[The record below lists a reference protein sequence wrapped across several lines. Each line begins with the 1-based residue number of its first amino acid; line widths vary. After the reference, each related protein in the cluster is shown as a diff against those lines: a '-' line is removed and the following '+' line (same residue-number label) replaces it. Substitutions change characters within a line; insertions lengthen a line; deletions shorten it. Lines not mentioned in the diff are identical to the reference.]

1 MSKRVDSAYSAIAK
15 LRNDDLKWAKLIN
28 LLIRNNMNIY
38 NILKQDIEK
47 IVQKLYQIDDL
58 SQIVVESP
66 KDHLN
71 GDLSTNAAMVL
82 ANKAQKNPRE
92 IAMALK
98 EQLAQN
104 SYIAHIEI
112 AGPGFINFTI
122 QSSVWQQNL
131 LTILKEEYKYG
142 FSNVGK
148 NKKVNVE
155 YVSANPTG
163 PMHIGHARGAVYGDV
178 LANLLKATGYDV
190 TKEYYINDAGS
201 QVDALVRTALLRY
214 KEFALK
220 HIIEI
225 PEGLYPGKYMVPV
238 GEKLYAT
245 WKDELLS
252 MPECDS
258 LKLIRKFV
266 LNEMMDIIKS
276 DLGNM
281 GIEHEV
287 FFSEQSLH
295 DNKRIDKVVEKLK
308 AKNLVY
314 KGTLPP
320 PKGKMQ
326 DDWIPKE
333 QLLFR
338 STEFGD
344 DQDRA
349 IQKGDGSWSY
359 LAPDIA
365 YAEDKINRGF
375 EQIIIVLGADHAG
388 YVKRMEA
395 IISSL
400 SDNKVRAEI
409 KLCQLVNY
417 IENGDLVK
425 MSKRAGTFTT
435 VRDVVNEVG
444 KDIIRFIM
452 LTRKNDIGLDF
463 DLVKVKE
470 QSKDNPVFYVNYAY
484 VRALS
489 IVKNA
494 LETSKEASEIFK
506 NKSFDPSL
514 LSSEEEIQLMKLLAS
529 WPRTLEG
536 AAVHFEPHR
545 IAFYLQNLAAS
556 FHALWNL
563 GKENND
569 YRFVIEKNPGLTAA
583 RIALATAVKNVIHA
597 GLDVIGVVPVD
608 KM

>member
-1 MSKRVDSAYSAIAK
+1 
-15 LRNDDLKWAKLIN
+15 
-28 LLIRNNMNIY
+28 MNIY

-47 IVQKLYQIDDL
+47 IVHSLYKIDDL

-66 KDHLN
+66 KDPLN

-82 ANKAQKNPRE
+82 ATKVQKNPRE

-98 EQLAQN
+98 EELSKN

-122 QSSVWQQNL
+122 QSSIWQQNL
-131 LTILKEEYKYG
+131 CAILEEGYKYG
-142 FSNVGK
+142 FSNIGK
-148 NKKVNVE
+148 NKRVNVE

-178 LANLLKATGYDV
+178 LANLLSACGYDV

-201 QVDALVRTALLRY
+201 QIDSLVRSALLRY
-214 KEFALK
+214 KEVALK
-220 HIIEI
+220 QTLEI
-225 PEGLYPGKYMVPV
+225 SEGLYPGKYLIPV
-238 GEKLYAT
+238 GEKLYSEHG
-245 WKDELLS
+245 DRLLS
-252 MPECDS
+252 IPELDA
-258 LKLIRKFV
+258 LKLIRRFV
-266 LNEMMDIIKS
+266 IDEMMNIIRS
-276 DLGNM
+276 DLKNM
-281 GIEHEV
+281 GIEHNV
-287 FFSEQSLH
+287 FFSEQTLH
-295 DNKRIDKVVEKLK
+295 DDKSIDVAVNKLR

-314 KGTLPP
+314 NGILPA
-320 PKGKMQ
+320 PKGKVQ
-326 DDWIPKE
+326 EDWVAKE
-333 QLLFR
+333 QLLFK

-344 DQDRA
+344 DQDRP
-349 IQKGDGSWSY
+349 IQKNDGSWAY
-359 LAPDIA
+359 LAADIA
-365 YAEDKINRGF
+365 YAEDKIKRGF
-375 EQIIIVLGADHAG
+375 EQIMVVLGVDHGG

-395 IISSL
+395 IVKSL
-400 SDNKVRAEI
+400 SDNKVGIDI

-417 IENGDLVK
+417 VENGDLVK

-452 LTRKNDIGLDF
+452 LTRKNDMGLDF

-494 LETSKEASEIFK
+494 LETAHAASEIFK
-506 NKSFDPSL
+506 NKTFNPSL
-514 LSSEEEIQLMKLLAS
+514 LASEEEIQLMKLLAS

-545 IAFYLQNLAAS
+545 IAFYLQNLSSA
-556 FHALWNL
+556 FHSLWNL

-569 YRFVIEKNPGLTAA
+569 YRFVIEKNPELTAA
-583 RIALATAVKNVIHA
+583 RIALATCVKNVIHA
-597 GLDVIGVVPVD
+597 GLDVIGVVPAD

>member
-1 MSKRVDSAYSAIAK
+1 
-15 LRNDDLKWAKLIN
+15 
-28 LLIRNNMNIY
+28 
-38 NILKQDIEK
+38 
-47 IVQKLYQIDDL
+47 
-58 SQIVVESP
+58 
-66 KDHLN
+66 
-71 GDLSTNAAMVL
+71 MVL
-82 ANKAQKNPRE
+82 ATKVQKNPRE

-98 EQLAQN
+98 EELSKN

-122 QSSVWQQNL
+122 QSSIWQQNL
-131 LTILKEEYKYG
+131 CAILEEGYKYG
-142 FSNVGK
+142 FSNIGK
-148 NKKVNVE
+148 NKRVNVE

-178 LANLLKATGYDV
+178 LANLLSACGYDV

-201 QVDALVRTALLRY
+201 QIDSLVRSALLRY
-214 KEFALK
+214 KEVALK
-220 HIIEI
+220 QTLEI
-225 PEGLYPGKYMVPV
+225 SEGLYPGKYLIPV
-238 GEKLYAT
+238 GEKLYSEHG
-245 WKDELLS
+245 DRLLS
-252 MPECDS
+252 IPELDA
-258 LKLIRKFV
+258 LKLIRRFV
-266 LNEMMDIIKS
+266 IDEMMNIIRS
-276 DLGNM
+276 DLKNM
-281 GIEHEV
+281 GIEHNV
-287 FFSEQSLH
+287 FFSEQTLH
-295 DNKRIDKVVEKLK
+295 DDKSIDVAVNKLR

-314 KGTLPP
+314 NGILPA
-320 PKGKMQ
+320 PKGKVQ
-326 DDWIPKE
+326 EDWVAKE
-333 QLLFR
+333 QLLFK

-344 DQDRA
+344 DQDRP
-349 IQKGDGSWSY
+349 IQKNDGSWAY
-359 LAPDIA
+359 LAADIA
-365 YAEDKINRGF
+365 YAEDKIKRGF
-375 EQIIIVLGADHAG
+375 EQIMVVLGVDHGG

-395 IISSL
+395 IVKSL
-400 SDNKVRAEI
+400 SDNKVGIDI

-417 IENGDLVK
+417 VENGDLVK

-452 LTRKNDIGLDF
+452 LTRKNDMGLDF

-494 LETSKEASEIFK
+494 LETAHAASEIFK
-506 NKSFDPSL
+506 NKTFNPSL
-514 LSSEEEIQLMKLLAS
+514 LASEEEIQLMKLLAS

-545 IAFYLQNLAAS
+545 IAFYLQNLSSA
-556 FHALWNL
+556 FHSLWNL

-569 YRFVIEKNPGLTAA
+569 YRFVIEKNPELTAA
-583 RIALATAVKNVIHA
+583 RIALATCVKNVIHA
-597 GLDVIGVVPVD
+597 GLDVIGVVPAD

>member
-1 MSKRVDSAYSAIAK
+1 
-15 LRNDDLKWAKLIN
+15 
-28 LLIRNNMNIY
+28 MNIY
-38 NILKQDIEK
+38 NILKQDIDK
-47 IVQKLYQIDDL
+47 IVHKLYQIEDT
-58 SQIVVESP
+58 SNIVVESP
-66 KDHLN
+66 KDPLN

-82 ANKAQKNPRE
+82 ATKLQQTPRE

-98 EQLAQN
+98 EALV
-104 SYIAHIEI
+104 SKTYIAHIEI

-131 LTILKEEYKYG
+131 ITILKEEYKYG
-142 FSNVGK
+142 FSNVG
-148 NKKVNVE
+148 NGKKVNVE

-163 PMHIGHARGAVYGDV
+163 PMHIGHGRGAVYGDV
-178 LANLLKATGYDV
+178 LANLLQATGYNV

-201 QVDALVRTALLRY
+201 QIDALLRTALIRY

-220 HIIEI
+220 QTFDI
-225 PEGLYPGKYMVPV
+225 PEGLYPGQYMVPV
-238 GEKLYAT
+238 GEKLFSNY
-245 WKDELLS
+245 KDTLLS
-252 MPECDS
+252 MPEIEA

-266 LNEMMDIIKS
+266 LDEMMDIIRA
-276 DLGNM
+276 DLRNM

-295 DNKRIDKVVEKLK
+295 DNKSIDKVVEKLQ
-308 AKNLVY
+308 AQNLVY

-320 PKGKMQ
+320 PKGKEQ
-326 DDWIPKE
+326 EGWVPKE

-365 YAEDKINRGF
+365 YAEDKINRGY

-395 IISSL
+395 IIKSL
-400 SDNKVRAEI
+400 SNNKVSSEI

-463 DLVKVKE
+463 DLAKVKE

-494 LETSKEASEIFK
+494 FETAPEASKIFTD
-506 NKSFDPSL
+506 KSFDPAL
-514 LSSEEEIQLMKLLAS
+514 LASEEEIQLIKLLAS

-545 IAFYLQNLAAS
+545 IAFYLQSLAAS

-597 GLDVIGVVPVD
+597 GLDVIGVMPVD

>member
-1 MSKRVDSAYSAIAK
+1 
-15 LRNDDLKWAKLIN
+15 
-28 LLIRNNMNIY
+28 MNIY
-38 NILKQDIEK
+38 NTLKNDLVK
-47 IVQKLYQIDDL
+47 IVQDLYKINDV
-58 SQIVVESP
+58 SNVVLESP
-66 KDHLN
+66 KDPLN

-82 ANKAQKNPRE
+82 ANKTQKPPRE
-92 IAMALK
+92 IAMELK
-98 EQLAQN
+98 EALSDK

-131 LTILKEEYKYG
+131 LSIFEEGYKYG
-142 FSNVGK
+142 FNNIGK
-148 NKKVNVE
+148 GLKVNVE

-178 LANLLKATGYDV
+178 LANLLSACGYDV

-201 QVDALVRTALLRY
+201 QIDALVRTALLRY
-214 KEFALK
+214 QEVVLNQTL
-220 HIIEI
+220 EI
-225 PEGLYPGKYMVPV
+225 PEGLYPGDYLIPV
-238 GEKLYAT
+238 GKKLHAAYGN
-245 WKDELLS
+245 KLLA
-252 MPECDS
+252 MPETES
-258 LKLIRKFV
+258 LKLVRKFV
-266 LNEMMDIIKS
+266 IDEMMAIIRS
-276 DLGNM
+276 DLKNM

-295 DNKRIDKVVEKLK
+295 DNKSIEKVVELLK

-314 KGTLPP
+314 RGTLPP
-320 PKGKMQ
+320 PKGKVQ
-326 DDWIPKE
+326 EDWVPKE

-365 YAEDKINRGF
+365 YAEDKISRGF
-375 EQIIIVLGADHAG
+375 EQIVIVLGADHAG

-395 IISSL
+395 IVKSL
-400 SDNKVRAEI
+400 SNDKVKVEV

-435 VRDVVNEVG
+435 VRDVVDEVG

-494 LETSKEASEIFK
+494 ADISPEAIKIFE
-506 NKSFDPSL
+506 NKKCDVSL
-514 LSSEEEIQLMKLLAS
+514 LASEEEIQLMKLLAL

-536 AAVHFEPHR
+536 SAAHFEPHR
-545 IAFYLQNLAAS
+545 IAFYLQNVAS
-556 FHALWNL
+556 AFHSLWNL

-569 YRFVIEKNPGLTAA
+569 YRFVIESDPSLTAA
-583 RIALATAVKNVIHA
+583 RMLLATCVKNVIHA
-597 GLDVIGVVPVD
+597 GLDVIGVQPVD